1 MPVVELKVDRNL
13 VHSDFAGYKL
23 TFDPVPV
30 LRQEHEYEAHT
41 VQSSSNQFSLLHTEL
56 FAQHNHLVADPWM
69 RHCSYFFNNRH
80 QLVQCNYDLQTGNA
94 LAQRVVLTVDYNDQ
108 GDEELHRPGDYNY
121 TIVFVSERFCV
132 ICDGMTSYH
141 LVDTGD
147 RSRTGVQDW
156 ERITRSPVN
165 NNSGNRGFALF
176 DARLD
181 VLQERKQISLV
192 AGHVARR
199 DAVGPDQTHVY
210 YMDLTWARWTLS
222 PTNKEWSYNIC
233 QRLETTGSLHYCA
246 FEPRADSLVIASNH
260 DVQTPEERR
269 AADEAA
275 AARLN
280 APDDHDGQLENG
292 GPPSY
297 SWSQTDDN
305 VLICFNV
312 PSTASAEEFDVS
324 GSNTTV
330 VVKHLDEVIFTEELY
345 ARVVDDLSALKLADN
360 GLELSLTKAEIQNW
374 PRLLAQE
381 NDDVP
386 EEVHPIQAP
395 PLTIPNLQDPVEE
408 CDIISAD
415 EEIRWVIFTEEL
427 YARVV
432 DDLSALKLADN
443 GLELSLTKA
452 EIQNWPR
459 LLAQENDDVPEEVHP
474 IQAPPLTIPNLQ
486 DPVEECDIISADEEI
501 KMVRFN
507 LTSRSITHTVFLGPP
522 PLVLTTTLR
531 PGFPA
536 AFSTRQGVD
545 ASIWLQM
552 YQPSR
557 PDEWSVRHEGQ
568 LHAFGYVQASKVVRK
583 FTVCSPDLDYVVIC
597 DPVRYLLLYFPSR
610 SPADGLRRRNGPPVT
625 LGKQNFITLD
635 DAIEEILG
643 ITTANNV
650 ITILSNRELVRLQV

>member
-415 EEIRWVIFTEEL
+415 EEI
-427 YARVV
+427 
-432 DDLSALKLADN
+432 
-443 GLELSLTKA
+443 
-452 EIQNWPR
+452 
-459 LLAQENDDVPEEVHP
+459 
-474 IQAPPLTIPNLQ
+474 
-486 DPVEECDIISADEEI
+486 